1 MFLLDGI
8 RQKAREIAYV
18 FAGFS
23 ASAGFCKVK
32 SMNTLTVDRRVKDFL
47 TDAGIEQFLTAARK
61 GTHGLRDFLLAL
73 LAYRHG
79 FRVSELI
86 DVRLEELGLKTG
98 RLFVR
103 RLKVSLSIEHPLEGD
118 ELRAIRAWLR
128 IRGESKF
135 AHLPHL
141 FIGERGPMT
150 RQAVNYLF
158 EQIRKRARLVFRV
171 RPHMLRHSCGYYL
184 ANKGLDTRLIQDYL
198 GHQNLFNLPSVAL
211 TTRNEDEGQ
220 VSEAGAVD

>member
-1 MFLLDGI
+1 M
-8 RQKAREIAYV
+8 
-18 FAGFS
+18 
-23 ASAGFCKVK
+23 K
-32 SMNTLTVDRRVKDFL
+32 SLTVDHRVKDFL
-47 TDAGIEQFLTAARK
+47 TNAEIEQFLTAARK
-61 GTHGLRDFLLAL
+61 GTHGPRDFLLAV

-86 DVRLEELGLKTG
+86 DVRLEELDLKTAW
-98 RLFVR
+98 LFVR
-103 RLKVSLSIEHPLEGD
+103 RLKGSLSAEHPLEGD

-128 IRGESKF
+128 IREESEF

-158 EQIRKRARLVFRV
+158 EQIGKRAGLAFKV

-184 ANKGLDTRLIQDYL
+184 ADKGFDTRLIQDYL
-198 GHQNLFNLPSVAL
+198 GHQNIHHTVRY
-211 TTRNEDEGQ
+211 TRTASKRFEGLWRK
-220 VSEAGAVD
+220 

>member
-1 MFLLDGI
+1 MESGKKPAKI
-8 RQKAREIAYV
+8 TNI

-23 ASAGFCKVK
+23 MVSNFCKVK
-32 SMNTLTVDRRVKDFL
+32 NMKTLTVDRRVKDFL
-47 TDAGIEQFLTAARK
+47 TDAEIEQFLIAARK
-61 GTHGLRDFLLAL
+61 GTHGPRDFLLAL

-86 DVRLEELGLKTG
+86 DVRLEEVDLRTA
-98 RLFVR
+98 RMQVR
-103 RLKVSLSIEHPLEGD
+103 RLKGSLSTEHPLEGD
-118 ELRAIRAWLR
+118 ELRALRAWLR

-141 FIGERGPMT
+141 FVGERGSMT

-158 EQIRKRARLVFRV
+158 EQIGKRAGLAFKV

-184 ANKGLDTRLIQDYL
+184 ANKGFDTRLIQDYL
-198 GHQNLFNLPSVAL
+198 GHQNIHHTVRY
-211 TTRNEDEGQ
+211 TRTASKRFEGLWRK
-220 VSEAGAVD
+220 